1 MIPVFA
7 AGFPEAVL
15 FWPLAIL
22 SVGSALAVLLARNPI
37 YAAMGLVLSFFA
49 VAGIYVLLAA
59 QMLAALQVI
68 VYAGAIMVLFL
79 FVIMLLSLGEADLGE
94 ERGWLRPAI
103 GAVVAG
109 VTGGLIVS
117 TFVGRT
123 WESLPAAVSEQPF
136 GTVAQVGRLLFG
148 PFILPFEA
156 TSILLLVAIV
166 GAVVVAKAKI

>member
-1 MIPVFA
+1 MIPLLA
-7 AGFPEAVL
+7 AGFPEGVL
-15 FWPLAIL
+15 FWPLAVL
-22 SVGSALAVLLARNPI
+22 AVASALAVLLARNPI
-37 YAAMGLVLSFFA
+37 HAAMGLVLSFFA

-79 FVIMLLSLGEADLGE
+79 FVIMLLSLGEAELGE
-94 ERGWLRPAI
+94 ERSLLRPAL

-109 VTGGLIVS
+109 ATGGMIIT
-117 TFVGRT
+117 TFLGRS
-123 WESLPAAVSEQPF
+123 WESLPAAVSQQAF
-136 GTVAQVGRLLFG
+136 GTVAQVGRILFG
-148 PFILPFEA
+148 AYVLPFEA

>member
-1 MIPVFA
+1 MSPVLA
-7 AGFPEAVL
+7 AAFPEAVL

-22 SVGSALAVLLARNPI
+22 AVGSALGVLLARNPI
-37 YAAMGLVLSFFA
+37 HAAMGLVLSFFA

-79 FVIMLLSLGEADLGE
+79 FVIMLLSLGEAELGE
-94 ERGWLRPAI
+94 ERGSARRIMGI
-103 GAVVAG
+103 GAAVAL
-109 VTGGLIVS
+109 VIMSVDVFADLEL
-117 TFVGRT
+117 
-123 WESLPAAVSEQPF
+123 ESLPAGVGQRAF
-136 GTVAQVGRLLFG
+136 GTVEQVGRMLFG
-148 PFILPFEA
+148 PFVLPFEA